1 MKGFMQNFDIDLVYL
16 WVDGNDVE
24 WLNKKHTFLG
34 KGTNLN
40 TESLSNARN
49 ANNDELKFS
58 LRSVEQH
65 APWLRTIIIV
75 TDGQTPGWLDV
86 LHPKIRIVDIREIL
100 PPEALP
106 CYNSVII
113 EHFLYKIPNLAE
125 HFLYANDDMFFNA
138 NLAPTFFFNKNGLPI
153 VRLQRAFLG
162 KWINQFKRTF
172 NIHTNIYR
180 KTIHIAATL
189 IEKKFGKYFSGTPHH
204 NIDSY
209 LKSECKKVVEE
220 DFKDVILPTITHHV
234 RHETDIQRAIFV
246 YYLLAKKKGVL
257 KYVGRSES
265 SRIRVRRSGFLEF
278 LEKYNPKLFCLNDS
292 HHATDEDRR
301 RIAPFLTKVFPMKSQ
316 FEKI

>member
-189 IEKKFGKYFSGTPHH
+189 IEKKFVSNGRLINS
-204 NIDSY
+204 
-209 LKSECKKVVEE
+209 
-220 DFKDVILPTITHHV
+220 
-234 RHETDIQRAIFV
+234 QR
-246 YYLLAKKKGVL
+246 
-257 KYVGRSES
+257 R
-265 SRIRVRRSGFLEF
+265 
-278 LEKYNPKLFCLNDS
+278 D
-292 HHATDEDRR
+292 
-301 RIAPFLTKVFPMKSQ
+301 
-316 FEKI
+316 